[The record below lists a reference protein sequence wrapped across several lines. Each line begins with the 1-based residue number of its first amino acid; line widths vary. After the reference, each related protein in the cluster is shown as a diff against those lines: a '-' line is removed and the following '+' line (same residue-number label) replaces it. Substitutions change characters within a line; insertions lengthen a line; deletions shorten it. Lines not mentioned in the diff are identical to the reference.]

1 MELKGKQVEAFVKA
15 LDESEKMN
23 KEAKSPFQAY
33 DSMGVKEINCI
44 YEDPIEPIISVVD
57 NVELEKLK
65 EIIQKQG
72 TLKVNPK
79 LVKECDVTTEWVKED
94 KSNDEEEV
102 PVTVVEVI
110 KKCDSYRTK
119 KVRRYLT
126 DYEKGF
132 YTALHGRAP
141 ADYIVENKSYC
152 IGTKECEFCTCGGDK
167 RKCNFY
173 PTK

>member
-1 MELKGKQVEAFVKA
+1 MLVKDWLRVVSAAPNIKVVDGNTSAYGTKESIEENYGDFDLERVKQVDDAD
-15 LDESEKMN
+15 L
-23 KEAKSPFQAY
+23 
-33 DSMGVKEINCI
+33 
-44 YEDPIEPIISVVD
+44 
-57 NVELEKLK
+57 
-65 EIIQKQG
+65 
-72 TLKVNPK
+72 
-79 LVKECDVTTEWVKED
+79 LVLYVSKY
-94 KSNDEEEV
+94 
-102 PVTVVEVI
+102 

-152 IGTKECEFCTCGGDK
+152 MGTKECEFCTCGGDK
-167 RKCNFY
+167 RKCDFY